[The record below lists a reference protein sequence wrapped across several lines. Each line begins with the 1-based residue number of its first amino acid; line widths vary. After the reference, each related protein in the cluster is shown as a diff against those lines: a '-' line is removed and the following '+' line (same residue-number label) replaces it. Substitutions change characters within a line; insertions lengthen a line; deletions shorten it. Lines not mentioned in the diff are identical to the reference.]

1 MNLFL
6 KNQNIIAYQSV
17 KTIVTNAESYI
28 FVATLK
34 STSSMGEK
42 KFRYRNY
49 ILGFWSLVV
58 ILTGSIALLFMM
70 IANGKLG
77 FMPSFEELE
86 NPKNIL
92 ASEIYF
98 EDGKMLDKYFVRE
111 NRTFVGFESLPPH
124 LIDALIA
131 TEDVRF
137 YDHSGIDLRGLFR
150 VAKGILTGDTSSGGG
165 STLSQQLAKMLFPRT
180 GVESKTDLVLRK
192 FKEWV
197 IAVKLERSY
206 TKEEIILMY
215 LNKYDYLNNAVGI
228 KSAADVYF
236 GIQPDSLKLHQAAM
250 LVGMAKNSSLYNP
263 LRRPELVQNRRNVV
277 LKQMEKYGYITQSE
291 RDSAR
296 VKPLDLSYNK
306 VDYKL
311 GPAPYFR
318 EFLRLTLSSKK
329 PERENYPSWQEQ
341 KFKEDLEEW
350 KNNPL
355 FGWCNKNKKPN
366 GENYNIYTDGL
377 KIYTTLDSRM
387 QKYAVEAV
395 EQHLRYDLQPLFDGS
410 LESLQNPPFADNMSE
425 EDVESLLNREIR
437 KSERYRLMNLA
448 GKNFSE
454 IKEAFNK
461 PAKMNIFKWE
471 GEIDTTMTPMDSI
484 KHYLR
489 HFRSSFMAMDTET
502 GKVKA
507 YVGGPNYKHF
517 MYDMVKGGKRQV
529 GSTVKPFLYTL
540 AMQNGLTPCT
550 SVPNVSQQFQLWDGS
565 IYEPKDSDVDPEMD
579 GRMVTLKWGLA
590 NSKNRISAWVLK
602 QFSPNAVVEVMK
614 RLGIYSP
621 IDPQYSMIYGTS
633 DITLYEMVGAFNAYA
648 NLGVYTKPYFV
659 TRIEDRHGNIIA
671 RFFPDRHEAIDEQT
685 AYLMLNLL
693 EGVINEGTGIRLRSP
708 NLWRARVTKEYGQFA
723 MPIAGKTGTT
733 QNHSD
738 GWFIGTTP
746 KLTAGVWTGADL
758 RSIHFKTI
766 SSGQGSNMAL
776 PIWGYFYKQVLA
788 DESIGYSEEEMEF
801 KKPANFH
808 INLDCDEQEEQ
819 QTTPVESDD
828 FF

>member
-1 MNLFL
+1 
-6 KNQNIIAYQSV
+6 
-17 KTIVTNAESYI
+17 
-28 FVATLK
+28 
-34 STSSMGEK
+34 MGENTSR
-42 KFRYRNY
+42 FRVY
-49 ILGFWSLVV
+49 LVAFWSIFTLAVGGIV
-58 ILTGSIALLFMM
+58 LFFAL

-86 NPKNIL
+86 NPKNVL

-98 EDGKMLDKYFVRE
+98 EDGKLIDKYFIHE
-111 NRTFVGFESLPPH
+111 NRTYVDFENLPPH
-124 LIDALIA
+124 LIDALVA

-137 YDHSGIDLRGLFR
+137 YRHSGIDLRGLVR
-150 VAKGILTGDTSSGGG
+150 VVKGIVTGDSSSGGG

-180 GVESKTDLVLRK
+180 GVSSKFDLVLRK

-206 TKEEIILMY
+206 TKDEIILMY

-228 KSAADVYF
+228 KSAANVYF
-236 GIQPDSLKLHQAAM
+236 SIPPDSLQLHQAAM

-263 LRRPELVQNRRNVV
+263 VRRPELVLKRRNVV
-277 LKQMEKYGYITQSE
+277 LAQMEKYGFISKAV
-291 RDSAR
+291 RDS
-296 VKPLDLSYNK
+296 VKQLPLDLNYRK

-318 EFLRLTLSSKK
+318 EYLRLTLSAKK
-329 PERENYPSWQEQ
+329 PERENYASWQEQ
-341 KFKEDLEEW
+341 KYIEDLAEW
-350 KNNPL
+350 ENNPL
-355 FGWCNKNKKPN
+355 FGWCNKNTKAN
-366 GENYNIYTDGL
+366 GEHYNIYNDGL

-410 LESLQNPPFADNMSE
+410 MSDLNNPPFANNMGAE
-425 EDVESLLNREIR
+425 EVQSLLNREIK
-437 KSERYRLMNLA
+437 KSERYRVLHKA
-448 GKNFSE
+448 GKSFDE
-454 IKEAFNK
+454 IKKHFNE
-461 PAKMNIFKWE
+461 PVDMTVFKWG
-471 GEIDTTMTPMDSI
+471 GEVDTTMTPLDSI
-484 KHYLR
+484 KYYLR
-489 HFRSSFMAMDTET
+489 YFRSSFMAVDTES

-507 YVGGPNYKHF
+507 YVGGPNYKYF
-517 MYDMVKGGKRQV
+517 MYDMVKDGKRQV

-550 SVPNVSQQFQLWDGS
+550 KVPYVSQQFIQPDGS

-579 GRMVTLKWGLA
+579 GKMVTLKWGLA

-602 QFSPNAVVEVMK
+602 QYNPSAVVEVMK
-614 RLGIYSP
+614 RLGIVSP
-621 IDPQYSMIYGTS
+621 IDPVNSMFLGVS
-633 DITLYEMVGAFNAYA
+633 DVSLYEMVGAFNTYA

-659 TRIEDRHGNIIA
+659 TRIEDRYGNVIA
-671 RFFPDRHEAIDEQT
+671 RFRPERHEAIDAQT

-693 EGVINEGTGIRLRSP
+693 EGVINEGTGIRLRFS
-708 NLWRARVTKEYGQFA
+708 NLSRERVTQEYGNFT

-738 GWFIGTTP
+738 GWFIGVTP
-746 KLTAGVWTGADL
+746 KLTAGVWTGAEL

-766 SSGQGSNMAL
+766 SSGQGANMAL
-776 PIWGYFYKQVLA
+776 PIWGYFYKKVLA
-788 DESIGYSEEEMEF
+788 DESLGIREEDMEF
-801 KKPANFH
+801 KKPENFT
-808 INLDCDEQEEQ
+808 INLDCDDADKK
-819 QTTPVESDD
+819 TNGSSDFDD

>member
-1 MNLFL
+1 MVENKVNF
-6 KNQNIIAYQSV
+6 KKYIIW
-17 KTIVTNAESYI
+17 
-28 FVATLK
+28 
-34 STSSMGEK
+34 
-42 KFRYRNY
+42 
-49 ILGFWSLVV
+49 FWSLVLV
-58 ILTGSIALLFMM
+58 SIGSAILFFFLL
-70 IANGKLG
+70 AQGKLG

-98 EDGKMLDKYFVRE
+98 EDGVVLDKYFIRE
-111 NRTFVGFESLPPH
+111 NRTFVGYQNLPPH
-124 LIDALIA
+124 LIDALIS

-150 VAKGILTGDTSSGGG
+150 VVKGLATGDSSSGGG
-165 STLSQQLAKMLFPRT
+165 STLSQQLAKMLFPRDRNT
-180 GVESKTDLVLRK
+180 SKTELVLRK

-197 IAVKLERSY
+197 ISVKLERSY

-228 KSAADVYF
+228 KSASDVYF
-236 GIQPDSLKLHQAAM
+236 NLPPDSLQLHQAAM

-263 LRRPELVQNRRNVV
+263 VRRPELVKKRRNVV
-277 LKQMEKYGYITQSE
+277 LRQMEKYGYITPDEKDAASLL
-291 RDSAR
+291 
-296 VKPLDLSYNK
+296 PLDLEYKK

-318 EFLRLTLSSKK
+318 EYLRLALTANK
-329 PERENYPSWQEQ
+329 PERNKYASWQGQ
-341 KFKEDLEEW
+341 KYIEDVEEW

-395 EQHLRYDLQPLFDGS
+395 KQHLGSDLQPLFDGS
-410 LESLQNPPFADNMSE
+410 MKDLKNPPFGDNMDRAE
-425 EDVESLLNREIR
+425 VENLLNREIK
-437 KSERYRLMNLA
+437 KSERYRIMNLA
-448 GKNFSE
+448 GKSFKEIKKNFSE
-454 IKEAFNK
+454 PTE
-461 PAKMNIFKWE
+461 MTIFEWE
-471 GEIDTTMTPMDSI
+471 GEVDTLMSPIDSI

-507 YVGGPNYKHF
+507 YVGGPNYQYF
-517 MYDMVKGGKRQV
+517 MYDMVKDGKRQV

-550 SVPNVSQQFQLWDGS
+550 KVPYVSQQFQEWDGS
-565 IYEPKDSDVDPEMD
+565 IYEPKDSDVDEEMD
-579 GRMVTLKWGLA
+579 GKMVTLKWGLA

-602 QFSPNAVVEVMK
+602 QYNPQAVVEIMK

-621 IDPQYSMIYGTS
+621 VEPVNSMFLGVA
-633 DITLYEMVGAFNAYA
+633 DVTLYEMVGAFNTYA
-648 NLGVYTKPYFV
+648 NLGVYTKPYFI
-659 TRIEDRHGNIIA
+659 TKIEDRHGNVIA
-671 RFFPDRHEAIDEQT
+671 RFQPQKHEAIDEET

-693 EGVINEGTGIRLRSP
+693 EGVINQGTGIRLRGS
-708 NLWRARVTKEYGQFA
+708 NLWRERVNEDYGSFT
-723 MPIAGKTGTT
+723 MPIAGKTGTS

-738 GWFIGTTP
+738 GWFMGITP

-758 RSIHFKTI
+758 RSIHFKYI
-766 SSGQGSNMAL
+766 GPGQGANMAL
-776 PIWGYFYKQVLA
+776 PIWGYFYKKVLA
-788 DESIGYSEEEMEF
+788 DESLGIKEDEMEF
-801 KKPANFH
+801 KKPLNFN
-808 INLDCDEQEEQ
+808 INLDCDELEKKENS
-819 QTTPVESDD
+819 PASFDD

>member
-1 MNLFL
+1 MEENNINIKKYILWFWSIVLF
-6 KNQNIIAYQSV
+6 
-17 KTIVTNAESYI
+17 
-28 FVATLK
+28 FVA
-34 STSSMGEK
+34 G
-42 KFRYRNY
+42 
-49 ILGFWSLVV
+49 GFLFFF
-58 ILTGSIALLFMM
+58 LIAKGM
-70 IANGKLG
+70 LG

-98 EDGKMLDKYFVRE
+98 EDGKILDKYFIRE
-111 NRTFVGFESLPPH
+111 NRTYVDYKDLPPH

-137 YDHSGIDLRGLFR
+137 YNHSGIDLRGLGR
-150 VAKGILTGDTSSGGG
+150 VIKGILTNDSSSGGG
-165 STLSQQLAKMLFPRT
+165 STLSQQLAKMLFPRE
-180 GVESKTDLVLRK
+180 GFSSKIQLVLRK

-236 GIQPDSLKLHQAAM
+236 SILPDSLQLHQSAM

-263 LRRPELVQNRRNVV
+263 IRRPELVLKRRNIV
-277 LKQMEKYGYITQSE
+277 LNQMAKYGYISNE
-291 RDSAR
+291 IKDST
-296 VKPLDLSYNK
+296 KQLPLDLQYKK

-311 GPAPYFR
+311 GSAPYLR
-318 EFLRLTLSSKK
+318 EYLRLTISAKK
-329 PERENYPSWQEQ
+329 PERKNYPSWQGQ
-341 KFKEDLEEW
+341 KYIEDLDEW

-355 FGWCNKNKKPN
+355 FGWCNKNVKPN
-366 GENYNIYTDGL
+366 GENYSIYTDGL

-395 EQHLRYDLQPLFDGS
+395 EQHLRYDVQPMFDGS
-410 LESLQNPPFADNMSE
+410 MSDLKNPPFGDNMSE
-425 EDVESLLNREIR
+425 EVVENLLHRAIR
-437 KSERYRLMNLA
+437 QSERYRVLNNA
-448 GKNFSE
+448 GKSFEE
-454 IKEAFNK
+454 IKANFNQ
-461 PAKMNIFKWE
+461 PVDMTIFSWE
-471 GEIDTTMTPMDSI
+471 GEIDTTMAPIDSI
-484 KHYLR
+484 RWYLR
-489 HFRSSFMAMDTET
+489 YFRSSFMAMDTES

-517 MYDMVKGGKRQV
+517 MYDMVKDGKRQV

-550 SVPNVSQQFQLWDGS
+550 KVPYVSQQFIEYDGS
-565 IYEPKDSDVDPEMD
+565 IYEPKDSDVDEEMD
-579 GRMVTLKWGLA
+579 GKMVSLKWGLA

-602 QFSPNAVVEVMK
+602 QYNPTAVVEVMK

-621 IDPQYSMIYGTS
+621 IEAVNSMFLGVS
-633 DITLYEMVGAFNAYA
+633 EVSLYEMVGAFNTYA

-671 RFFPDRHEAIDEQT
+671 TFQPERHEAIDEET
-685 AYLMLNLL
+685 AYLMLNLMQ
-693 EGVINEGTGIRLRSP
+693 GVINEGTGIRLRNRP
-708 NLWRARVTKEYGQFA
+708 NYGQFS

-738 GWFIGTTP
+738 GWFIGVTP
-746 KLTAGVWTGADL
+746 KLSAGVWTGADI
-758 RSIHFKTI
+758 RSIHFKYITH
-766 SSGQGSNMAL
+766 GQGAYMAL
-776 PIWGYFYKQVLA
+776 PIWGYFYKKVLA
-788 DESIGYSEEEMEF
+788 DESLGIAEEDMEF
-801 KKPANFH
+801 KKPLNFN
-808 INLDCDEQEEQ
+808 INLDCDEIEQ
-819 QTTPVESDD
+819 QKAPADFDD